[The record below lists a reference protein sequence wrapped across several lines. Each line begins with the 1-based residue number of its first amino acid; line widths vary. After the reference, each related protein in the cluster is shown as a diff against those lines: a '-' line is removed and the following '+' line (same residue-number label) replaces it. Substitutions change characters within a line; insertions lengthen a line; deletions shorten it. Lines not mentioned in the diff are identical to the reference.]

1 MIILGPF
8 LFNIFF
14 CDLIFIINDVEF
26 ASYSDDNTPFFVGD
40 NLSDVILKLQ
50 NASKTLFK
58 WFNDNQVKTNPD
70 VILFVALA

>member
-8 LFNIFF
+8 LFNIFS
-14 CDLIFIINDVEF
+14 CDLIFIINDLEF

>member
-14 CDLIFIINDVEF
+14 YDLIFIINDVEF